1 MTQLALGGAVTL
13 RCSAGTTK
21 FQLQFVPQTA
31 STTWELG
38 VFGLRDKGGAVDPP
52 SWPGNTGDLPARPP
66 GRPSG
71 IAGCSPHPSLSS
83 VGRRVGGRAAPLG
96 SGTHHLLSMAPPAPL
111 LGRTPGAA
119 CARLDLHVH
128 RADVAR
134 LVLSDP
140 QLPVFGWVHF
150 SKQLVHRL
158 DCLQGMEK
166 RGRRQ
171 GQQRPGHCLRAR
183 LPASPLSQ
191 QPLRGLGAPGEA
203 REGQTCRGCES
214 GSRDLSSH
222 PVSHSST

>member
-1 MTQLALGGAVTL
+1 MRAVE
-13 RCSAGTTK
+13 RC
-21 FQLQFVPQTA
+21 LP
-31 STTWELG
+31 STTAILTLG
-38 VFGLRDKGGAVDPP
+38 LETETSLETRGPAGGRTSGLPGARAWDAAGSGRGDNPTVLSRDHKVPASVCSRNGKHNMGVGGLRPQRQGRGCGSTFLAWDH
-52 SWPGNTGDLPARPP
+52 GDLPARLP

-71 IAGCSPHPSLSS
+71 IAGCGPHPPLSS

-96 SGTHHLLSMAPPAPL
+96 SRTHHLLSMGPPAPL

-171 GQQRPGHCLRAR
+171 GQQRPGH
-183 LPASPLSQ
+183 
-191 QPLRGLGAPGEA
+191 GL
-203 REGQTCRGCES
+203 
-214 GSRDLSSH
+214 
-222 PVSHSST
+222 